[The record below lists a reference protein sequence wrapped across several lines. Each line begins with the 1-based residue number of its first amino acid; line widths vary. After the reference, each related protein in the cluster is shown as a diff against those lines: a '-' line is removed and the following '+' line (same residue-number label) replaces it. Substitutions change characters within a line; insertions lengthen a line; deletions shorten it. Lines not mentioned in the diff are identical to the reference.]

1 MSIRRVLAVE
11 FLLVILVSVAR
22 ATAQEPPIGV
32 SDVEPAS
39 VRFWQGL
46 ISPPADVVA
55 GPAAAPGA
63 PKPRPIFVRL
73 EVMPATAEVPVRVL
87 VTAPAVGAVKKE
99 ARDVR
104 VSGRTVSFT
113 FDARGVAGRFRGD
126 VNGAGTGYDGTLT
139 LSSPGQ
145 PATELP
151 FSLVPSVD
159 PAAIAGATRWNGGL
173 DLGGQRLPMSLLVA
187 EGPQGPVGSIDI
199 PLQGLAGFP
208 ALVERAADGTLTV
221 TLPVGV
227 DAVMTLKP
235 AADGGTL
242 EGRFKQGPL
251 DVPFSMVK
259 AELAA
264 APSLRR
270 PQTPEPPFPY
280 TTREVTVPH
289 RFNHSLAGTLVM
301 PAADPTTPDRRVP
314 AVVLVTGSGP
324 QDRDESIAGHKPFAV
339 IADALARAGI
349 ASLRYDDRGIGSST
363 GSFGPASTFDLA
375 TDADEVSEWL
385 KRQPGIDPA
394 RVGILG
400 HSEGAIIAPLV
411 NRWQREDA
419 KPELPPVA
427 FLVLLAPPAL
437 PGGEILKRQMRQVLE
452 ASAVPPDAIEE
463 IANAQ
468 ASLIDGVIQKVPA
481 EQLTERARAL
491 VTAQAKAD
499 RAMTGRVL
507 PPSEVDGAAANAIGE
522 LRSPWMK
529 VFLEH
534 DPRSELLKAD
544 VPVLAVWGLL
554 DTQVD
559 PAMNAPELEKA
570 VRAAGGTPS
579 IEVRPGL
586 NHLLQPARTG
596 SPEEYAEIET
606 TIDPSAL
613 ALIAEWVKTTAAGL
627 AASPKPTTTP

>member
-1 MSIRRVLAVE
+1 MSIRRFLPVE
-11 FLLVILVSVAR
+11 LLLVILTLVAPVV
-22 ATAQEPPIGV
+22 AAA
-32 SDVEPAS
+32 DVDPAS

-73 EVMPATAEVPVRVL
+73 EVMPATTEVPVRVL

-126 VNGAGTGYDGTLT
+126 VNVTGTGYDGTLT

-159 PAAIAGATRWNGGL
+159 PSAIADATRWNGGL
-173 DLGGQRLPMSLLVA
+173 ELGGQKLPMSLLVA

-199 PLQGLAGFP
+199 PLQGLVGFP

-235 AADGGTL
+235 AADGGSL
-242 EGRFKQGPL
+242 EGRFRQGPL

-264 APSLRR
+264 APELKR
-270 PQTPEPPFPY
+270 PQNPEPPFPY
-280 TTREVTVPH
+280 ATREVTIPH
-289 RFNHSLAGTLVM
+289 RFNHSLAGTLVI
-301 PAADPTTPDRRVP
+301 PAADPASPDRKVP

-349 ASLRYDDRGIGSST
+349 ASLRYDDRGVGAST

-385 KRQPGIDPA
+385 KKQAGIDPA

-411 NRWQREDA
+411 NRWQREEA

-452 ASAVPPDAIEE
+452 ASAVPPDATDE

-491 VTAQAKAD
+491 VIAQAKAD

-534 DPRSELLKAD
+534 DPRSELFKAN
-544 VPVLAVWGLL
+544 VPVMAVWGSL

-559 PAMNAPELEKA
+559 PALNAPELENA
-570 VRAAGGTPS
+570 VRAAGGTPT
-579 IEVRPGL
+579 IAVRPGL
-586 NHLLQPARTG
+586 NHLLQPAKTG

-606 TIDPSAL
+606 TIDPATL
-613 ALIAEWVKTTAAGL
+613 AMIVDWVKTTAAGL
-627 AASPKPTTTP
+627 AAPPKPAAAP